1 MTFYCFVEIMV
12 DKMEN
17 HGIRTNNDKNVCL
30 YGILHNLFSPSN
42 QSANYLECYWK
53 KTPLLS
59 YVHCLWSM
67 TSNDEKMQMFI
78 YKWCLCIKNPSFINE
93 NSKSIIPCCPVA
105 FINKHAIWFYIE
117 IRLNLVPTSNM
128 DVFYTDLHL
137 SHCNCLRFWTLKS
150 K

>member
-1 MTFYCFVEIMV
+1 MTKMCAYTVYSTIYSVHLPNRPIIWDVVE
-12 DKMEN
+12 
-17 HGIRTNNDKNVCL
+17 
-30 YGILHNLFSPSN
+30 
-42 QSANYLECYWK
+42 K
-53 KTPLLS
+53 KTYFIICPL
-59 YVHCLWSM
+59 SM
-67 TSNDEKMQMFI
+67 VYDIKWWENAEMFI